1 METPPDETRYGMK
14 HFYLLLSPFDC
25 VNPNTEAGR

>member
-1 METPPDETRYGMK
+1 METPLQTRLAMK

-25 VNPNTEAGR
+25 VNPNTET